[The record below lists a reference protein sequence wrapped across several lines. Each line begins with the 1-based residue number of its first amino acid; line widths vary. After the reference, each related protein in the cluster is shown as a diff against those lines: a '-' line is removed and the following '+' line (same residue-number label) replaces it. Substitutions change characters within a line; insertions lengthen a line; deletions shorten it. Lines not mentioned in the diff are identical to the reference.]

1 MNTNQIFSWRRFTAT
16 LRKEL
21 AENWRTPVLVM
32 VGIYLWYTISMIIS
46 SINSLNG
53 TYNIN
58 PLLFSLIAAI
68 LAGLAFHHLKTQHG
82 RVHFLTSPSS
92 TVEKYV
98 VNLLL
103 YFIGTF
109 VIFAISF
116 QLADITRYLVMNIV
130 NPELGII
137 NTLPTNLV
145 DQFRSHV
152 FERSDIFILIETLG
166 IGAAFFLSSV
176 LWPRR
181 SVRNMALIVLGLA
194 ILKIA
199 VVAYSSYLF
208 LGGQDYSVPGN
219 IRLSFFDQLS
229 TVGIWF
235 DVIVYA
241 LCLVLAWLVLKH
253 KDVIT
258 LKWWK

>member
-1 MNTNQIFSWRRFTAT
+1 MDTNQIFSWRRFTAT

-32 VGIYLWYTISMIIS
+32 VGIYLWYTISMIVS
-46 SINSLNG
+46 SVASLNG
-53 TYNIN
+53 SYSIN

-68 LAGLAFHHLKTQHG
+68 MAGLAFHHLKTQYG

-103 YFIGTF
+103 YFIATF

-116 QLADITRYLVMNIV
+116 QLADITRYLVMKII
-130 NPELGII
+130 NPELGIF
-137 NTLPTNLV
+137 NTQPTNLV
-145 DQFRSHV
+145 DQFKTHDFGR
-152 FERSDIFILIETLG
+152 EDIFILIETLG
-166 IGAAFFLSSV
+166 MGAAFFLSSV

-181 SVRNMALIVLGLA
+181 SVRNMALIVLGLS
-194 ILKIA
+194 IIKIA
-199 VVAYSSYLF
+199 VVVYTSYLF
-208 LGGQDYSVPGN
+208 LGDRDYSVPHY
-219 IRLSFFDQLS
+219 IRFNFFDQLG
-229 TVGIWF
+229 TVGIRF
-235 DVIVYA
+235 DVIVYT